1 MGPFCAP
8 ILAGGWVHSARRLPK
23 DHENSFDFILST
35 IPQAHD
41 LNPYVALLK
50 RDRTLVVVGA
60 LDKKTSDLVAAQ
72 LIHKRKSIAGSL
84 IGGMAETQEVVDFCA
99 KHGITA
105 DVEVI
110 PAQKI
115 NEAYERVVK
124 KDVRYRFVIDMSSLT
139 K

>member
-1 MGPFCAP
+1 MRAH
-8 ILAGGWVHSARRLPK
+8 A
-23 DHENSFDFILST
+23 NSFDFIIST

-60 LDKKTSDLVAAQ
+60 LEKKTSDLVAAQ
-72 LIHKRKSIAGSL
+72 LIHQRKSVAGSL

-105 DVEVI
+105 DTEVI
-110 PAQKI
+110 AAQKV
-115 NEAYERVVK
+115 NEAYDRVVK
-124 KDVRYRFVIDMSSLT
+124 KDVRYRFVIDVSSLKT
-139 K
+139 